1 MNLKH
6 LQYFRV
12 LAEMEHFTQA
22 AARLCIT
29 QPSLS
34 HAISELEKDLG
45 VHLFEKQGR
54 NVRLNKYGRFFLKY
68 VEHAMDELE
77 KGEHDLREL
86 VSPSQGTIDLAFI
99 YTLGSHFIPAIIQAF
114 SALDGRKDISFSFH
128 QGNTNDIIQGLKQEH
143 YDVAFCSHV
152 ENEPDV
158 EFIPLAQQELVVI
171 VPPDHPLASLNQI
184 DLKDTAAYPIIFF
197 NKKSGVRPIIENL
210 FARAGVTPQII
221 CEIEEDTAMAGLV
234 SINYGIAVMPRI
246 SSLEYFNVK
255 ILPIVNPEY
264 ERFIYLASI
273 KNRYLSPAVVDF
285 RNFALSYGEEFYLK
299 THQRV

>member
-22 AARLCIT
+22 AMRLCIT

-54 NVRLNKYGRFFLKY
+54 NIRLNKYGRFFLKY

-77 KGEHDLREL
+77 KGEHNLREL
-86 VSPSQGTIDLAFI
+86 VSPSHGNIDLAFI

-114 SALDGRKDISFSFH
+114 SALDARKDISFSFH
-128 QGNTNDIIQGLKQEH
+128 QGNTNDIIQGAKQEH

-171 VPPDHPLASLNQI
+171 VSPDHPLASLDQI
-184 DLKDTAAYPIIFF
+184 DLKDTADYPVIFF
-197 NKKSGVRPIIENL
+197 NKKSGVRPLLRICLPRRALRHRL
-210 FARAGVTPQII
+210 FARLKKIRQWQDW
-221 CEIEEDTAMAGLV
+221 CL
-234 SINYGIAVMPRI
+234 SITG
-246 SSLEYFNVK
+246 SELC
-255 ILPIVNPEY
+255 
-264 ERFIYLASI
+264 
-273 KNRYLSPAVVDF
+273 PAF
-285 RNFALSYGEEFYLK
+285 HR
-299 THQRV
+299 

>member
-54 NVRLNKYGRFFLKY
+54 NIRLNKYGRFFLKY

-77 KGEHDLREL
+77 KGEYNLREL
-86 VSPSQGTIDLAFI
+86 VSPSHGNIDLAFI

-114 SALDGRKDISFSFH
+114 SALDARKDISFSFH

-171 VPPDHPLASLNQI
+171 VSPDHPLASLDQI
-184 DLKDTAAYPIIFF
+184 DLKDTADYPVIFF

-210 FARAGVTPQII
+210 FAKAGVTPQII

-234 SINYGIAVMPRI
+234 SINYGIGVMPRI
-246 SSLEYFNVK
+246 SSLDYFNVK
-255 ILPIVNPEY
+255 TLPIVNPEY

-273 KNRYLSPAVVDF
+273 KNRYLSPAVVEF
-285 RNFALSYGEEFYLK
+285 RNFSLSYGKEFYLK

>member
-22 AARLCIT
+22 AVRLCIT

-54 NVRLNKYGRFFLKY
+54 NIRLNKYGRFFLKY

-77 KGEHDLREL
+77 KGEHNLREL
-86 VSPSQGTIDLAFI
+86 VSPSHGNIDLAFI

-114 SALDGRKDISFSFH
+114 SALDAHKDISFSFH

-143 YDVAFCSHV
+143 YDVAFCSHM
-152 ENEPDV
+152 ENEPNV

-171 VPPDHPLASLNQI
+171 VSPDHPLAILDQI
-184 DLKDTAAYPIIFF
+184 DLKDTADYPVIFF

-210 FARAGVTPQII
+210 FAKAGVTPQII

-234 SINYGIAVMPRI
+234 SVNYGIGVMPRI
-246 SSLEYFNVK
+246 SSLDYFNVK
-255 ILPIVNPEY
+255 TLPIVNPEY
-264 ERFIYLASI
+264 ERFIYLACI

-285 RNFALSYGEEFYLK
+285 RNFALSYGKEFYLK
-299 THQRV
+299 THQSV